1 MGANSSVP
9 ANYGAAAYTLLVVYV
24 VLSILLVAGR
34 TASRKLMKAT
44 PAVDDYLC
52 YLAFVSLL
60 MSLLSIVLTE

>member
-9 ANYGAAAYTLLVVYV
+9 ANYGTAAYTLLVVYV

-60 MSLLSIVLTE
+60 MSLLSLVLTE

>member
-1 MGANSSVP
+1 MGANSAVP